1 MITCLALLILA
12 APITSI
18 PPDPVLVLQSDVQ
31 SPRSGLLQALRIQQ
45 VRFRVMEYQPVHA
58 GPPLPAQEP
67 SPAFALLDK
76 HPALLVVWTER
87 KGAALL
93 LHIAGRRDGA
103 PFIDQMHFEAGD
115 EPAMDRAFALKIR
128 DVLDELVI
136 ARLSL
141 SLPDAGP
148 PPRRGVEQRA
158 PRVLARQ
165 APPDAAWVIEL
176 GGRGMDGQGN
186 GGHGAVVLSGSR
198 QARLQPGTAERFAE
212 LYTELTLAPATTIR
226 SPDGDMS
233 TSAVEGMLGV
243 RALTAAVRQAPERW
257 LGGIHLG
264 AGAGLVRAQGTTP
277 QGASGTARRLV
288 PMLAAGVEGRLGISP
303 RLAVRAAIGAAMSL
317 RRQRFALNDM
327 PIVDLGRYRVQG
339 QLSLLL
345 SLP

>member
-58 GPPLPAQEP
+58 GPPLPEP
-67 SPAFALLDK
+67 PPAFALLDK

-93 LHIAGRRDGA
+93 LHIAGRRDGE

-115 EPAMDRAFALKIR
+115 EPAIDRAFALKIR

-148 PPRRGVEQRA
+148 PPRRGVEQSV
-158 PRVLARQ
+158 PRVVLARQ
-165 APPDAAWVIEL
+165 EPPEAAWVIEL
-176 GGRGMDGQGN
+176 GGRSMDGQGN
-186 GGHGAVVLSGSR
+186 GGHAAVVLSGSR

-243 RALTAAVRQAPERW
+243 RALTAAARHAPARW
-257 LGGIHLG
+257 LGGVHLG
-264 AGAGLVRAQGTTP
+264 AGAGLVRARGTTP
-277 QGASGTARRLV
+277 QGASGTVRRLV
-288 PMLAAGVEGRLGISP
+288 PMLAAGVEGRLRISP

-317 RRQRFALNDM
+317 RRQRFALNEM

-339 QLSLLL
+339 QLSLLM